1 MNSISIYIPRV
12 GADCDE
18 AFFRQFFHMLCF
30 GDVERVDFVA
40 LDYDYTSNGRFRK
53 AFVHF
58 QFVYNT
64 NIADD
69 IVTTLSRGEP
79 YRLYPRAGEHW
90 ILLKNKVPVLATTM
104 NIHQLAENH
113 RLLEEKTQLLEEKT
127 QLLEEKSRRLEDLL
141 EEKEE
146 KARGLEDSMLYLEEK
161 MQFFEEAVVQNDEV
175 KSRALE
181 GKNRA
186 LQEKVKGLA
195 EGLNRTQQ
203 VIFQMISKLNMPM
216 RDVLAYERLLMNV
229 DEGFPTSSKG
239 PYDMMPLHVLER
251 QYGKLTYNPKTG
263 GFADCDG
270 FVRYVAPPDDE
281 LEEQEDKE
289 QDDKEQE
296 DKEQEDKEQDDKEQE
311 DKEEDDDFDFLGE
324 DIEDS
329 MMSFCMLEKKYGPLT
344 FNNKTNDFTDGD
356 GFVRYVLSKTE
367 MLDEKNEQEEDLFG
381 TGPFL
386 KYADFCRLRKE
397 RNEREEN
404 NLKMD

>member
-12 GADCDE
+12 SVDCDE
-18 AFFRQFFHMLCF
+18 AFFRQFFHMISF
-30 GDVERVDFVA
+30 GDVDRVDFVA

-64 NIADD
+64 QIADD
-69 IVTTLSRGEP
+69 IVTTLSKGEP

-113 RLLEEKTQLLEEKT
+113 RLLEEKTQLLEEK
-127 QLLEEKSRRLEDLL
+127 SRRLE
-141 EEKEE
+141 E
-146 KARGLEDSMLYLEEK
+146 SMLYLEEK
-161 MQFFEEAVVQNDEV
+161 MRLLEETVAKQDDMLDR
-175 KSRALE
+175 S
-181 GKNRA
+181 
-186 LQEKVKGLA
+186 
-195 EGLNRTQQ
+195 QQ
-203 VIFQMISKLNMPM
+203 TIYQMIPMLNMSKCDE
-216 RDVLAYERLLMNV
+216 RVFTRVLL
-229 DEGFPTSSKG
+229 GF
-239 PYDMMPLHVLER
+239 E
-251 QYGKLTYNPKTG
+251 N
-263 GFADCDG
+263 
-270 FVRYVAPPDDE
+270 E
-281 LEEQEDKE
+281 EEQEDKE
-289 QDDKEQE
+289 QDQQDQPDQQE
-296 DKEQEDKEQDDKEQE
+296 DKEQEQEQE

-324 DIEDS
+324 DIEDN

-344 FNNKTNDFTDGD
+344 FNKKTNDFTDGD

-367 MLDEKNEQEEDLFG
+367 MLDEENQQDLFG

-386 KYADFCRLRKE
+386 KYAHFCRMRKE